1 MADKE
6 SGENRNQ
13 RGQFL
18 PGNCANPGGRPKG
31 SRNAVTMTLKD
42 GIEEAY
48 HQLGGIQWLVQL
60 GREEPRVFA
69 GLLARLLPPAPP
81 EDAGEMIV
89 RVIGGFTN
97 DAGGDD
103 GG

>member
-13 RGQFL
+13 HGQFL

-60 GREEPRVFA
+60 GKEEPRIFA
-69 GLLARLLPPAPP
+69 SLLLRLIPPTPPAEP
-81 EDAGEMIV
+81 GEE
-89 RVIGGFTN
+89 T
-97 DAGGDD
+97 GDIFD
-103 GG
+103 DPDPDL

>member
-6 SGENRNQ
+6 SAENRNQ

-60 GREEPRVFA
+60 GREEPRIFA
-69 GLLARLLPPAPP
+69 SLLLRLIPPTPPA
-81 EDAGEMIV
+81 ENTDEGSDI
-89 RVIGGFTN
+89 F
-97 DAGGDD
+97 DD
-103 GG
+103 PDPDC